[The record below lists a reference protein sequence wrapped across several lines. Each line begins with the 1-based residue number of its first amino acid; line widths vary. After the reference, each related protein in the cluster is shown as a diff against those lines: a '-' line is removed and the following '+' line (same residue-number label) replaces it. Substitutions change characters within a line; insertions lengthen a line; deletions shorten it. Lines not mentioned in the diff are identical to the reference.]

1 MYWLF
6 IGVIFCSQ
14 EADFIVVECGLVQN
28 VGRGPVFTSLLLSLA
43 RWQHLGGEVPVY
55 RAGLRRVTTDACGDP
70 RGTCHQDTFL
80 HLCEISRSLS
90 GYVRGILLPCQF

>member
-14 EADFIVVECGLVQN
+14 EADFIVVECAGLVQN
-28 VGRGPVFTSLLLSLA
+28 VGRGPMFTSLLLSLA

-55 RAGLRRVTTDACGDP
+55 RAGLRRVTTDARGDLG
-70 RGTCHQDTFL
+70 GTCHQDTFL
-80 HLCEISRSLS
+80 HLCELSRSM
-90 GYVRGILLPCQF
+90 

>member
-55 RAGLRRVTTDACGDP
+55 RAGLRRVTTDARGDLG
-70 RGTCHQDTFL
+70 GTCHQDTFL
-80 HLCEISRSLS
+80 HLCELSRSM
-90 GYVRGILLPCQF
+90 

>member
-14 EADFIVVECGLVQN
+14 EADSIVVGCGFVQN
-28 VGRGPVFTSLLLSLA
+28 VGRGPIFTSLLLSLV

-55 RAGLRRVTTDACGDP
+55 RAGLRRVTTDAFGDP

-80 HLCEISRSLS
+80 HLCEISRS
-90 GYVRGILLPCQF
+90 V

>member
-14 EADFIVVECGLVQN
+14 EADFIVVECAGLVQN

-70 RGTCHQDTFL
+70 GGLATKIHFCICVKFPAL
-80 HLCEISRSLS
+80 
-90 GYVRGILLPCQF
+90 